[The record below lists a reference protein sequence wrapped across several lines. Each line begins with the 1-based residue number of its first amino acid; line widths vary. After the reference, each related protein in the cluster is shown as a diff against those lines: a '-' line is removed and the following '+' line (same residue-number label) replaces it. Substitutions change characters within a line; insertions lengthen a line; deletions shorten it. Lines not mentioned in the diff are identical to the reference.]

1 MLYIFYLDGYFIM
14 LLSLIM
20 KFLKIYCLMNINEK
34 IVFYVWEKVGKRI
47 MFKKFIFLYVIFNFI
62 EMSFSF

>member
-14 LLSLIM
+14 LLSLIT

>member
-1 MLYIFYLDGYFIM
+1 M
-14 LLSLIM
+14 LLSLIT

-34 IVFYVWEKVGKRI
+34 IVFYVWEKVGKRN

>member
-1 MLYIFYLDGYFIM
+1 M
-14 LLSLIM
+14 LLSLIT

-62 EMSFSF
+62 EMSFSFQKLVGKNLIIVY

>member
-1 MLYIFYLDGYFIM
+1 M
-14 LLSLIM
+14 LLSLIT

-47 MFKKFIFLYVIFNFI
+47 MFKKFILLYVIFNFI